1 MIKENKKTES
11 ETEKDKMPK
20 KRRLLIATDGFL
32 PRWDGIVRFLL
43 EIIPRLEPNYEIKV
57 LAPTFEGTYENPLKS
72 EVIRFKQL
80 KLKFG
85 DIYFSRVSA
94 RKVKEHIKWA
104 DIVFVQSLG
113 TIGIAVI
120 NAAHKK
126 RPIIIF
132 THLIEWDIATKSL
145 KRFKRVVN
153 RLTKTIARRYYQK
166 CDFIIHPT
174 EEVKYLYAKNGIHIK
189 SEIIPLG
196 TDITKFTPPENK
208 KEAKEKVGIN
218 PNHIIIGYHGRI
230 GREKDLL
237 TLYRAFRHI
246 EKTNPD
252 VRLMIVGRGVK
263 EHERMFSSVRN
274 IIMPGSQL
282 NVVPYLQ
289 AMDIYVL
296 SSLTE
301 TSSLGTME
309 AMACSLA
316 IVTTPVGYVKNYITE
331 KENGMTFPFG
341 NSMRLALKL
350 GYLIENEELRKK
362 LGINA
367 RKTIEK
373 EFNWD
378 KTANKIQDVLKKF

>member
-1 MIKENKKTES
+1 MTKTTDEDGTPGKK
-11 ETEKDKMPK
+11 K
-20 KRRLLIATDGFL
+20 LLIATDGFL

-43 EIIPRLEPNYEIKV
+43 EIVPRLEPNYEIRI

-80 KLKFG
+80 KVRFG
-85 DIYFSRVSA
+85 DIFFS
-94 RKVKEHIKWA
+94 KVRAGEIKEHVRWA

-113 TIGIAVI
+113 TIGIAAI

-126 RPIIIF
+126 KPIIIF

-145 KRFKRVVN
+145 KRFKKIVN
-153 RLTKTIARRYYQK
+153 GFTKAIARRYYRK
-166 CDFIIHPT
+166 CDYIIHPT
-174 EEVKYLYAKNGIHIK
+174 EEVKYLYAKNNIHVK

-196 TDITKFTPPENK
+196 TDVAKFMPPEDK
-208 KEAKEKVGIN
+208 RKAKEKLGIN
-218 PNHIIIGYHGRI
+218 PDHIIIGYHGRI

-237 TLYRAFRHI
+237 TLYRAFRHL
-246 EKTNPD
+246 EKTNPNI
-252 VRLMIVGRGVK
+252 RLMIVGRGVK

-296 SSLTE
+296 PSLTE

-309 AMACSLA
+309 AMACGLA
-316 IVTTPVGYVKNYITE
+316 VITTPVGYVKDYITE
-331 KENGMTFPFG
+331 KENGMIFPFG
-341 NSMRLALKL
+341 NSMRLAIKL

-362 LGINA
+362 LGKNA
-367 RKTIEK
+367 RKTIER

-378 KTANKIQDVLKKF
+378 KTADKIINVLKKF